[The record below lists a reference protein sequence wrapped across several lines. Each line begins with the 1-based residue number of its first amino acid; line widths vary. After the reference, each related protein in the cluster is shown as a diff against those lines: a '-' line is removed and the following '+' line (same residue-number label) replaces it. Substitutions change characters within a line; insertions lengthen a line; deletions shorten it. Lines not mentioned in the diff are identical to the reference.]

1 MNFHNYK
8 SGICLKRWNRYG
20 TKGLDIV
27 LTECVDRNVI
37 ATRFNRTFFYIYNI
51 AKMSGIGYLSLVE
64 KKERPLG
71 KLDCFHMAGVDL
83 WFNSSDHEPPHFH
96 ARKPD
101 KWEIRVFFRACK
113 RSNLVFNVKFPP
125 SG

>member
-1 MNFHNYK
+1 
-8 SGICLKRWNRYG
+8 
-20 TKGLDIV
+20 
-27 LTECVDRNVI
+27 
-37 ATRFNRTFFYIYNI
+37 
-51 AKMSGIGYLSLVE
+51 MSGIGYLSLVE

-71 KLDCFHMAGVDL
+71 KLDCFQMAGVDL

-113 RSNLVFNVKFPP
+113 HSNLVFNVKFSP
-125 SG
+125 SGPGPSGKERRELLNLVLQYRDALYAEWEAKVDTRS